1 MENRVIIFDL
11 EATCIEDNRGYI
23 METIEIG
30 AIDNFGNVFSSFVKP
45 IVNPILSAYC
55 KNLTTIT
62 QEDVD
67 NADTFD
73 LVILDFIRFID
84 GDKILSWGEFDKNQL
99 VRDLEL
105 HRLDMYKNQ
114 ITDNYKN
121 LKDYYKEVT
130 GFKAGGTRKVMNKLG
145 IEFVGTQHRAIT
157 DSINLQKIFFYLQDL
172 EEKEKNA

>member
-11 EATCIEDNRGYI
+11 EATCIEDNRGYT

-30 AIDNFGNVFSSFVKP
+30 AIDTFGNVFNSFIKP
-45 IVNPILSAYC
+45 IVNPILSTYC

-130 GFKAGGTRKVMNKLG
+130 GFKAKGTRKVMNKLG

>member
-11 EATCIEDNRGYI
+11 EATCIEDNRGYV

-30 AIDNFGNVFSSFVKP
+30 AIDNFGNEFNSFIKP
-45 IVNPILSAYC
+45 IINPILTTYC

-130 GFKAGGTRKVMNKLG
+130 GFKAKGTRKVMNKLG

>member
-11 EATCIEDNRGYI
+11 EATCIEDNRGYT

-130 GFKAGGTRKVMNKLG
+130 GFKAKGTRKVMNKLG